1 MPSIVFM
8 YFIEMEMQ
16 RKRKN
21 THSNMINKPKVQ
33 QKKEKKKRKKA
44 FDIVMLFQF
53 TFKEAVYFFPNVDF
67 QNWFWKLNVVY
78 LKK

>member
-33 QKKEKKKRKKA
+33 QKKEKKKKA

-67 QNWFWKLNVVY
+67 WN
-78 LKK
+78 

>member
-33 QKKEKKKRKKA
+33 QKKEKKKKSFWHCDA
-44 FDIVMLFQF
+44 LSVYIQGGSLLFS
-53 TFKEAVYFFPNVDF
+53 KCGFPE
-67 QNWFWKLNVVY
+67 LI
-78 LKK
+78 LKT

>member
-33 QKKEKKKRKKA
+33 QKKEKKKA

-67 QNWFWKLNVVY
+67 RN
-78 LKK
+78 

>member
-33 QKKEKKKRKKA
+33 QKKEKKRKKKA

-53 TFKEAVYFFPNVDF
+53 TFKKAVYFFQMWISGIDSENLMLF
-67 QNWFWKLNVVY
+67 I
-78 LKK
+78 

>member
-33 QKKEKKKRKKA
+33 QKKEKKKKKKSFWHCDA
-44 FDIVMLFQF
+44 LSVYIQGGSLLFS
-53 TFKEAVYFFPNVDF
+53 KCGFPE
-67 QNWFWKLNVVY
+67 LI
-78 LKK
+78 LKT